1 MFCPNCSL
9 SVLWPLTASFHKT
22 TCVPAVVLWMS
33 LEALGEELARSA
45 HRPSV
50 IPPSSKHGSPCRG
63 GQSEPNYCGLPGWGP
78 DFFQQEGI
86 WLVKEKE
93 RTPVKRLTRVRILFR
108 TSQLASEV
116 YSPLPG
122 PHSESRT
129 VCGQRERPPQ
139 MAVSLSSVPS
149 RYLALRCPSRGE
161 QPHGGAL
168 SN

>member
-1 MFCPNCSL
+1 MSPLWSCGCHWRHWERRLLALPTVPL
-9 SVLWPLTASFHKT
+9 SYLRPANME
-22 TCVPAVVLWMS
+22 VPV
-33 LEALGEELARSA
+33 GEGRVSQITVDFQA
-45 HRPSV
+45 
-50 IPPSSKHGSPCRG
+50 G
-63 GQSEPNYCGLPGWGP
+63 GP
-78 DFFQQEGI
+78 DLFQQEGI
-86 WLVKEKE
+86 WLVKDKE

-129 VCGQRERPPQ
+129 VCGQRERPPL